1 MDIQFQN
8 SPLIEPDVHC
18 RRIHRR
24 AKVDTNSS
32 IVRYVLEPLKNKR
45 RIDSTRR
52 YSSDQAGSRYNADSM
67 ADWDEEDYEEENK
80 GGLLKPFL
88 IALISVLVVGG
99 IIIAAIHFINPGG
112 SSNGPSDPGR
122 NNPGE
127 TIVDG
132 TVDGSEEV
140 PGSEGESQEPV
151 TVAPVIPETTPSAET
166 DTTAAYTMMHPTER
180 LNVRNLPTTTGSQVI
195 ATIDP
200 SVYVPVYG
208 VTEGTWAIIEYNGQ
222 TAYCSYPYLTE

>member
-8 SPLIEPDVHC
+8 SPPIEPDVHC

-24 AKVDTNSS
+24 AKVDSNSS

-45 RIDSTRR
+45 RIDSSRRYTTDQAGRR
-52 YSSDQAGSRYNADSM
+52 YSADSM

-127 TIVDG
+127 SLVE
-132 TVDGSEEV
+132 TVDGSGENI
-140 PGSEGESQEPV
+140 EGESQESV
-151 TVAPVIPETTPSAET
+151 TVAPVVQETTAAPEPETTP
-166 DTTAAYTMMHPTER
+166 AYTMMHPTER
-180 LNVRNLPTTTGSQVI
+180 LNVRNLPTTDGSVVI
-195 ATIDP
+195 ATLNPTD
-200 SVYVPVYG
+200 YVPVYG
-208 VTEGTWAIIEYNGQ
+208 VEGTWAIIEYNGQ
-222 TAYCSYPYLTE
+222 RAYCSYPYLVE